1 MRSLTAEKLKVT
13 SAVQNKASKAVL
25 RVVPI
30 PEKSDVSAAVWEGL
44 SHVYLLWDAAPV
56 DVAGLFESVL
66 QCGNIVILSI
76 SVLGRVITI
85 AVTFFSVLCSWSRKL
100 VLHFMYLSN
109 TGFSVVTSQ

>member
-1 MRSLTAEKLKVT
+1 MRSLTAEKLKIT

-66 QCGNIVILSI
+66 QCGNIVILQQFNF
-76 SVLGRVITI
+76 GKRNNNCCY
-85 AVTFFSVLCSWSRKL
+85 TFLCPVFL
-100 VLHFMYLSN
+100 E
-109 TGFSVVTSQ
+109 